1 MTALACCWQCVLV
14 CVSGLLQLKFC
25 VGPRTQFCLQEW
37 REASWL
43 VATQFITTH
52 TYAYTKTHSQKH
64 TTLQGHSWIGCFCT
78 KCPSETKRTL
88 LDVTTLSFFYQ
99 TMCEC
104 HLSMRMCGILTAFF
118 FAMRLCEC
126 VFLLW
131 TRILDERLIIMQSF
145 MLTDDEMESQPT
157 LREFYQTFKED
168 FWEQAGNVRRQR
180 YDDVAKDTDFR
191 EALIIFYTS
200 KHTLINLCLRS
211 LSGFH
216 FLWGLFIDCQRLT
229 ITSEALT
236 SPTLKSGH
244 TYLKLLL
251 IISPHKHNITCIPSS
266 AHLLCL
272 NLK

>member
-1 MTALACCWQCVLV
+1 MLLAVCARV
-14 CVSGLLQLKFC
+14 CVGAAPAEVLCWSKDTVLSTRMKRGQLISC
-25 VGPRTQFCLQEW
+25 NTVHYN
-37 REASWL
+37 
-43 VATQFITTH
+43 TH
-52 TYAYTKTHSQKH
+52 ICIHKNTLTKY

>member
-1 MTALACCWQCVLV
+1 M
-14 CVSGLLQLKFC
+14 
-25 VGPRTQFCLQEW
+25 
-37 REASWL
+37 
-43 VATQFITTH
+43 H
-52 TYAYTKTHSQKH
+52 TQKH
-64 TTLQGHSWIGCFCT
+64 THKIHYSTRSQLDWMFLHKMSLWNQT
-78 KCPSETKRTL
+78 NPVRRNNPEL
-88 LDVTTLSFFYQ
+88 LLSNNVWMSFEHAYVWNIN
-99 TMCEC
+99 
-104 HLSMRMCGILTAFF
+104 SFF

-251 IISPHKHNITCIPSS
+251 IISPHKQIITCIPSS
-266 AHLLCL
+266 ARLLCL